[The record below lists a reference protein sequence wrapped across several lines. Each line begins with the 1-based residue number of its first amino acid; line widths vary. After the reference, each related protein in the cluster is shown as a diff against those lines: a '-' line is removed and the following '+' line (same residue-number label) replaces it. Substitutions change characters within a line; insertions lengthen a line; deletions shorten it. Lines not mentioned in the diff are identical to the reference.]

1 MRDYGALSDFS
12 TGNCYDHRPPDMEPV
27 PLQNEA
33 SKVES
38 CELPPDDE
46 KTELERTR
54 AALRASEA
62 RYRALVDGHAEMLCR
77 FRPEGTIL
85 AANSA
90 YARTRGATAEE
101 LVGANFWDFVPQADR
116 PSVQAMLDSLT
127 PEAPESRIEN
137 RFETTEGER
146 WLLWTNSA
154 IAFGSDGRLL
164 EAQSTGVDIT
174 DRKRMEQALKE
185 QDRRKDEFLATLAHE
200 LRNPLAPISNSL
212 HILER
217 SGDDPQQRRQAQ
229 AAIRRQLSYLVRL
242 VDDLLDVSRITRDKL
257 ELRRG
262 RVELGPIIR
271 QALESCC
278 PVGEPELREFIVM
291 LPEEPVLL
299 DADPVRLVQVLNN
312 LLHNACKYTPAGGR
326 IEVAVEQGDCEV
338 AISVRDSGIGMPPDQ
353 LGTVFEIFAQCHG
366 SEERATGGLG
376 IGLTLVKRLV
386 ELHGGQVEA
395 RSEGRG
401 KGSEFIVRL
410 PAAADREAV
419 SELRQSE
426 DPAVP
431 VARRILVVDDN
442 RDSADSLGM
451 LLQLQGHETRVAYDG
466 LAAVEEAER
475 FAPEIVLLD
484 LGLPKLNGIDACRR
498 MREQPWGRE
507 MTIVALTG
515 WGQEKDR
522 HRSKEAGFDE
532 HIVKPVEAGVLSR
545 LLS

>member
-1 MRDYGALSDFS
+1 VTLHND
-12 TGNCYDHRPPDMEPV
+12 
-27 PLQNEA
+27 A

-38 CELPPDDE
+38 RELPPDDDS
-46 KTELERTR
+46 TELERTR

-85 AANSA
+85 AVNSA
-90 YARTRGATAEE
+90 YARTRDSTAEE
-101 LVGANFWDFVPQADR
+101 LAGANFWDFVPEEDR
-116 PSVQAMLDSLT
+116 PAVQAMLDSLT
-127 PEAPESRIEN
+127 PESPESRVEN

-154 IAFGSDGRLL
+154 IAFGPDGRLL

-212 HILER
+212 HILDR
-217 SGDDPQQRRQAQ
+217 SGDDPGQRRQAH
-229 AAIRRQLSYLVRL
+229 AAIRRQLNHLVRL

-262 RVELGPIIR
+262 RVELEPIIR
-271 QALESCC
+271 QALEGCC
-278 PVGEPELREFIVM
+278 PAADRELHEFVVK

-299 DADPVRLVQVLNN
+299 DADPVRLAQVLNN
-312 LLHNACKYTPAGGR
+312 LLNNACKYTPAGGR
-326 IEVAVEQGDCEV
+326 IEVAVEKKDREV
-338 AISVRDSGIGMPPDQ
+338 AIAVRDSGIGMPPDQ
-353 LGTVFEIFAQCHG
+353 LGTVFEMFAQCHG
-366 SEERATGGLG
+366 SDERATGGLG

-386 ELHGGQVEA
+386 ELHGGHVEA
-395 RSEGRG
+395 RSAGRG
-401 KGSEFIVRL
+401 TGSEFIVSL
-410 PAAADREAV
+410 PAAADREAA
-419 SELRQSE
+419 SDSRQGE
-426 DPAVP
+426 NPAAP
-431 VARRILVVDDN
+431 VARRVLVVDDN
-442 RDSADSLGM
+442 RDSADSLGL
-451 LLQLQGHETRVAYDG
+451 LLQLHGHETRVAYDG

-522 HRSKEAGFDE
+522 RRSKDAGFDE
-532 HIVKPVEAGVLSR
+532 HVVKPVEAGVLSR